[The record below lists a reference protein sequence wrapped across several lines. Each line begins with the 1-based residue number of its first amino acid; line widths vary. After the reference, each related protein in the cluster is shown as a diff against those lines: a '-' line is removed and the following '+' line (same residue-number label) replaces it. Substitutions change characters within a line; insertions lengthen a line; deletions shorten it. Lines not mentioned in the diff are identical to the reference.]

1 MVRTNAITP
10 DAVSIPRLWLFF
22 RRRQANHMIQIRFA
36 HGALHVATERAN
48 LQKAQTADAVVVTAC
63 HGAQSAF
70 GPRLAADDAV
80 ILA

>member
-1 MVRTNAITP
+1 
-10 DAVSIPRLWLFF
+10 
-22 RRRQANHMIQIRFA
+22 MIQIRFA